1 MKLYTILR
9 NQRTHPFSCFAV
21 RSANSTG
28 GSERRSGQN
37 SLYKFPLVPTVNRH
51 SAGTPAKSQISGH
64 VLAFA
69 PQRYHVVPLVS
80 SDAPTSAIIIGRTL
94 SLAQILANPR
104 DSRQLRNKEPSF
116 VVLAG
121 PPSSARRRHRRIRSC
136 RPLLPMLSPLSP
148 LTSKNCKDAF
158 IYLHKPVD
166 LTSFFRAAPL
176 VRPIILVLPF

>member
-1 MKLYTILR
+1 MIINVYMKLYTILR

-80 SDAPTSAIIIGRTL
+80 SDAPTSTIIMAALYHRPKYWQTL
-94 SLAQILANPR
+94 EIRVSSGTKNHLSWFLQALHHLLVNDTDVLDHVGLSCQCSPPY
-104 DSRQLRNKEPSF
+104 PS
-116 VVLAG
+116 
-121 PPSSARRRHRRIRSC
+121 
-136 RPLLPMLSPLSP
+136 
-148 LTSKNCKDAF
+148 
-158 IYLHKPVD
+158 
-166 LTSFFRAAPL
+166 
-176 VRPIILVLPF
+176 